1 MTRAHTLTEK
11 LALSILARE
20 GIGAIWQLNE
30 VAAEAHRTGH
40 PLAATSLVEIAD
52 AAEDAWLRAEGVRE
66 SRFSRPP
73 RALQHARHS

>member
-40 PLAATSLVEIAD
+40 PLAVASIAEIAE
-52 AAEDAWLRAEGVRE
+52 AAEEAWPRAEGE
-66 SRFSRPP
+66 
-73 RALQHARHS
+73 RALV

>member
-1 MTRAHTLTEK
+1 MTSAWTLTEK

-40 PLAATSLVEIAD
+40 PLAAASLVEIAD
-52 AAEDAWLRAEGVRE
+52 ATEDAWLRAEGVRE
-66 SRFSRPP
+66 F
-73 RALQHARHS
+73 AV

>member
-1 MTRAHTLTEK
+1 MTRTLSEK

-40 PLAATSLVEIAD
+40 RLAAASLVKIAD
-52 AAEDAWLRAEGVRE
+52 AAEDAWVRAEGE
-66 SRFSRPP
+66 
-73 RALQHARHS
+73 RALAIGERRLDPENA

>member
-20 GIGAIWQLNE
+20 GIGAIWHLNE
-30 VAAEAHRTGH
+30 AAAEAHRTGH
-40 PLAATSLVEIAD
+40 PLAAASLVEIAD

-66 SRFSRPP
+66 F
-73 RALQHARHS
+73 AV